1 MNIKYAQIVLAITAV
16 LAGSSAALAQSAPAA
31 SSDNKPVII
40 DAAAVDNS
48 YLLYEGDVV
57 KVDRKKR
64 TITFKNK
71 EGESKFVAGSE
82 ITNFDQI
89 KKGDHLS
96 VTYQLAVAIELIKT
110 KSNGIRS
117 KVETNT
123 VTNSKANEKPSETIA
138 NKTTIIADIVEVN
151 REKKLVSV
159 KGPSGKITTVT
170 VKNPALL
177 ADVNVGEQVKVIYYD
192 AMAASITTPKK

>member
-1 MNIKYAQIVLAITAV
+1 MNIKFAQIVLAVSAV
-16 LAGSSAALAQSAPAA
+16 LAGSSAAMAQSAPAA
-31 SSDNKPVII
+31 SSDNKPMVI
-40 DAAAVDNS
+40 DAANVDNS
-48 YLLYEGDVV
+48 YLLYEGDVL
-57 KVDRKKR
+57 KVDKKKR

-71 EGESKFVAGSE
+71 EGESKFVAGSD

-123 VTNSKANEKPSETIA
+123 ITNSKANQKPSEKIA

-170 VKNPALL
+170 VMNPALL

>member
-1 MNIKYAQIVLAITAV
+1 MIIQTIKAFFALLFAFVISTPGIAQSNSA
-16 LAGSSAALAQSAPAA
+16 SSA
-31 SSDNKPVII
+31 NKPMVI
-40 DAAAVDNS
+40 DAAVVDNS
-48 YLLYEGDVV
+48 YSLYEGDVV
-57 KVDRKKR
+57 KVDKKTR

-71 EGESKFVAGSE
+71 DGESKFVAGPE
-82 ITNFDQI
+82 IANFNQI
-89 KKGDHLS
+89 KKGDHLNVS
-96 VTYQLAVAIELIKT
+96 YQLAVAIELIKT
-110 KSNGIRS
+110 KSDGVRS

-123 VTNSKANEKPSETIA
+123 VTTSKANEKPAETIA

-159 KGPSGKITTVT
+159 KGPSGKVTTVT

-192 AMAASITTPKK
+192 AMAASITAPKK

>member
-57 KVDRKKR
+57 KVDKKKR

-123 VTNSKANEKPSETIA
+123 VLIRRRMKSHLKPLQTKQPSSLISLKSIVKRNWYPLKDQVEKLPLS
-138 NKTTIIADIVEVN
+138 
-151 REKKLVSV
+151 
-159 KGPSGKITTVT
+159 P
-170 VKNPALL
+170 
-177 ADVNVGEQVKVIYYD
+177 
-192 AMAASITTPKK
+192 